1 VCADDALATSKAEV
15 EAGSRG
21 DKWAIVDDLVTVGGR
36 VYVSPGSPS
45 LPAILSATH
54 DIGHEGS
61 EKTLDCMRADF
72 FVPGACMVVRD
83 FVQACTTCQRNK
95 GEKLHPGACYSH

>member
-1 VCADDALATSKAEV
+1 VCADDALATPKAEV

-45 LPAILSATH
+45 LPAILSAAH
-54 DIGHEGS
+54 DISHEGF
-61 EKTLDCMRADF
+61 EKTLDRLRADF